1 MIGGILIGI
10 GVSALAF
17 LIVWLL
23 RGGAKPSPATYI
35 VLLVAVVVL
44 SIEGVLMNK
53 AFHAKNNL
61 NQRVTLVQETIMT
74 YLPQQ
79 GQDYTITAEQATAI
93 RLGLSLV
100 MPSMADYFG
109 ENNLAGKTIAEATD
123 AIRESIVAS
132 LAKQVRKT
140 IWVLVVSSIVFILLL
155 YFAYTIPIGGIQY
168 GKKTKGSHN
177 YSSTPS
183 RVDDF

>member
-23 RGGAKPSPATYI
+23 RGGANPSPATYI
-35 VLLVAVVVL
+35 VLLVTLVVL
-44 SIEGVLMNK
+44 CIEGVLMKK
-53 AFHAKNNL
+53 AFQAKNNL
-61 NQRVTLVQETIMT
+61 NQRVTLIQETIMT

-100 MPSMADYFG
+100 MPSMTEYFETG
-109 ENNLAGKTIAEATD
+109 NLAGKTVVEATD

-132 LAKQVRKT
+132 LAKQARKT
-140 IWVLVVSSIVFILLL
+140 IWVLVVSAIVFILLL
-155 YFAYTIPIGGIQY
+155 YFAFTIPIGGMQY
-168 GKKTKGSHN
+168 GKKTKGSQK